1 MLEKKSDKGRKST
14 PALSQFAN
22 KPLNLNRSRRDHDR
36 LRPAAHRSRSRSRRR
51 LSHRQTEGCCLQEKG
66 SENKRLHLRLQKRK
80 KQELHLMA
88 LLLLTIMLRLHL
100 HLHLHLHSLHHFR
113 PWIRRI
119 RFSHFRV
126 AERAQAWPII
136 EFLSTF
142 KYNRK
147 KRSWEKSIS
156 FRLGGKPQQCSED
169 EFGRRL
175 GFYTTEQETSGVLA
189 EYRRFPEYSDVA
201 REVFWQ
207 SITTGAAPYDPRSS
221 KITLVHKPM
230 LQFLHQFFRTSITHR
245 GKDGSPNVVGV
256 RDLFL
261 FYCLENGMKVHLGS
275 LVAQLFQNL
284 KRNRGAVALYGG
296 GYVTRLVVS
305 YGCMDAYLGAPPSC
319 PYETVLASDFSDL
332 LADRGATNSSSH
344 DGEEEEDAVPT
355 TLEEIQQWK
364 EQTDATLQQY
374 GQTLRGMCDQIE
386 GMSDHI
392 KGMGDQLDRI
402 EEMQRE
408 ILRAQQH

>member
-1 MLEKKSDKGRKST
+1 MLPSRKRIGKQKVTSETPKKKKTRASPDGSSVADNNASASPSPSPSPSQPPSLPPLDTENSIFTFPGNPTATAIYDRIKS
-14 PALSQFAN
+14 L
-22 KPLNLNRSRRDHDR
+22 
-36 LRPAAHRSRSRSRRR
+36 PAAPQGRLDIIGLQTRGWLDSLKSYVDRSEIWR
-51 LSHRQTEGCCLQEKG
+51 LFQ
-66 SENKRLHLRLQKRK
+66 
-80 KQELHLMA
+80 
-88 LLLLTIMLRLHL
+88 
-100 HLHLHLHSLHHFR
+100 
-113 PWIRRI
+113 
-119 RFSHFRV
+119 V